1 MNVPQLRSP
10 SEKLGGLVY
19 LPRLID
25 KVRLHQAGTLPADYH
40 ANLGKGFDGRCVNFL
55 QVTYDALAE
64 RVQQGGDDAAILAW
78 CFEQGRKP
86 SEEEIEIWN
95 EFLRKRGWNDEATE
109 ILLKRKKDAGAEGRA
124 DIQTMFDYIDFD
136 EGREPAGKK
145 V

>member
-1 MNVPQLRSP
+1 MNVPNLRSP
-10 SEKLGGLVY
+10 HEKLGGIVY

-25 KVRLHQAGTLPADYH
+25 KVRLHQTGTLPADYH

-55 QVTYDALAE
+55 HVSYDALAE

-78 CFEQGRKP
+78 CFERGRKP
-86 SEEEIEIWN
+86 SEEEIDIWN

-109 ILLKRKKDAGAEGRA
+109 ILLKRKKDAAAEGRD

-136 EGREPAGKK
+136 EGREPGGKQG
-145 V
+145 